1 MRFAEVFLR
10 LGCALVAWMVLYA
23 HFLWLAALYA
33 MGCGPDGNE
42 MHGVLLGLAPIALGF
57 AFLLRVTRPFAEI
70 HSMLR
75 WLGVPLLLLL
85 PFVVRSVWQVF
96 QTVNVNN
103 TAICTAGVPATWQT
117 LWVPVQF
124 VTLVLVSFLLVR
136 MWRNLPSDAA
146 ATNQPME
153 RPD

>member
-1 MRFAEVFLR
+1 M
-10 LGCALVAWMVLYA
+10 MLYA

-57 AFLLRVTRPFAEI
+57 AFLLQVTRPFAEI
-70 HSMLR
+70 HSILR
-75 WLGVPLLLLL
+75 WLGAPLLLLL
-85 PFVVRSVWQVF
+85 PFAIRSVWQVF

-103 TAICTAGVPATWQT
+103 AAICTGGVPATWQT

-124 VTLVLVSFLLVR
+124 VTLVLISFLLIR
-136 MWRNLPSDAA
+136 MWRNVRSDAA
-146 ATNQPME
+146 GDVNA
-153 RPD
+153 